1 MVANYSEEQDLIR
14 RLASICGPDF
24 VSTDPDERAFFS
36 HDVYREG
43 ATATAVVA
51 PADADQL
58 AAAVAATTRAG
69 YAVIARGGGMS
80 YTDAYLPIC
89 ASTVII
95 DSRRLDRILE
105 VNTDDNYVRVQ
116 AGCTWAALNERL
128 AGEGVR
134 TPFWGPLSGIRAT
147 VGGALSQG
155 SIFLGSGRYGTAQDS
170 VLGLEVVT
178 ADGSR
183 LVTGSAATG
192 RARPF
197 FRYHGPDLTG
207 LFTGDC
213 GSLGFKTE
221 VSLRLIRRPRATE
234 YLSWSL
240 PDGEALFRAMAAA
253 ARSEAAAEVFAFDPY
268 LQSLRMKRSSLAED
282 VKTLGKVV
290 GGAGSLARGL
300 RDGLGIARSGRG
312 FLDEVPYSMH
322 VSVDGRDEAEARAG
336 AAVVRAAVGDAGT
349 EIENAVPKV
358 LRANPFAEVNSM
370 LGPAGE
376 RWAPVHGIVP
386 PSEAP
391 ALYARLEAVFEHHG
405 EEAARLGVEHGYLF
419 CTISNHA
426 LLIEPCLYWPGERTA
441 FHERVMDDAHLA
453 RLPRGADNPE
463 AAALAA
469 RLKDELAA
477 LLHEAGATSFQIGKF
492 YRYREGRD
500 PGAWALLQAVKRQV
514 DPEGL
519 INPGVLGLA

>member
-14 RLASICGPDF
+14 QLESICGSDY

-36 HDVYREG
+36 HDVYRKG
-43 ATATAVVA
+43 ATAAVVAA
-51 PADADQL
+51 PADADEL
-58 AAAVAATTRAG
+58 AAVVAATTQAG
-69 YAVIARGGGMS
+69 FAVIARGGGMS

-89 ASTVII
+89 ASTVIV

-105 VNTDDNYVRVQ
+105 VNTEDNYVRVQ
-116 AGCTWAALNERL
+116 AGCTWAALEQRL
-128 AGEGVR
+128 SEEGVR
-134 TPFWGPLSGIRAT
+134 TPYWGPLSGIRAT

-183 LVTGSAATG
+183 IVTGSAATG

-213 GSLGFKTE
+213 GALGFKTE
-221 VSLRLIRRPRATE
+221 ASLRLIRRPGASE
-234 YLSWSL
+234 FLSWSL
-240 PDGEALFRAMAAA
+240 PDGHALFRAMTAV

-290 GGAGSLARGL
+290 AGAGSLARGL
-300 RDGLGIARSGRG
+300 RDGLQIARSGRS
-312 FLDEVPYSMH
+312 FLDDVPYSMH
-322 VSVDGRDEAEARAG
+322 VSVDGRDAAEAAAG
-336 AAVVRAAVGDAGT
+336 AAAVRAAVGDAGS
-349 EIENAVPKV
+349 EIDNAVPKV
-358 LRANPFAEVNSM
+358 MRAQPFAEVNSM
-370 LGPAGE
+370 LGPSGE
-376 RWAPVHGIVP
+376 RWAPVHGVVP
-386 PSEAP
+386 LSHA
-391 ALYARLEAVFEHHG
+391 ADLYARLEALFARHG
-405 EEAARLGVEHGYLF
+405 DEADRLGVHHGYLF

-441 FHERVMDDAHLA
+441 FHERVMDDGHLA
-453 RLPRGADNPE
+453 RLPRGQHQPE
-463 AAALAA
+463 AEALAA
-469 RLKDELAA
+469 RLKDELAT
-477 LLHEAGATSFQIGKF
+477 LFHEAGATSFQIGKF

-500 PGAWALLQAVKRQV
+500 PGAWALLQAMKRQV
-514 DPEGL
+514 DPHGL